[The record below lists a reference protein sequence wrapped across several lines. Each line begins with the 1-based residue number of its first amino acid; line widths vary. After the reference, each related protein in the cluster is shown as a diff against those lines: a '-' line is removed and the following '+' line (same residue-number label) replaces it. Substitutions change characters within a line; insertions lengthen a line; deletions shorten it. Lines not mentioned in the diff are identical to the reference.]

1 MYNAAGLRDR
11 FQLDP
16 QMQLPQRP
24 RFSEDYLLIDL
35 GEAGLLVQG
44 AEKPELFRG
53 KAARVLLPRL
63 LPLLDGTRTM
73 EDLEA
78 ALPQVKPSIIADT
91 ISLLFL
97 RGLLEEGVT
106 AEDQHL
112 FSDEECA
119 RYQQQLLFFGRY
131 TDVSRAS
138 HNRYGTQG
146 RLKRARLLLI
156 VEGPAGPGIAAALV
170 KAGIGQVSILPA
182 TAEHVRAYQELAG
195 LNPGCSVQVLDP
207 ATMVEQEVGRCS
219 LVVAVGHGD
228 DPERWGQ
235 LAHACRQQG
244 VSWLRAIYQ
253 SQWLEIGPIF
263 SADEGACYQCFLSQV
278 PAVECH
284 RQAAP
289 LATEA
294 SAAYIALT
302 IVMEI
307 SRLFPTALI
316 NKVRRFDLDS
326 FTLDEQPI
334 LRLPRCG
341 VCGNVP
347 EACEPLRLPDDL
359 ALLFHLETNHKWDTV
374 ALKGHQIHYSAQVSN
389 LTMGAYKEYWTFPK
403 VALPPLEE
411 LPPVAADLGAVLA
424 GWRPAAPEQ
433 ITLEHL
439 SQICGLSA
447 RWRTPGT
454 LPYRF
459 TPSGGGLCSADIYI
473 IGWGVAGLEPGVY
486 HYDGARHQ
494 LERLREGD
502 QRPHLASLIAAEA
515 LIGRSA
521 MAVVQT
527 GHFYRLSSK
536 YGPRA
541 YRYVHLDA
549 GVMTQSLRLLA
560 NALGL
565 QAWNLGQFADEGLAE
580 LLRLPPMQEFPTQVV
595 LIGR

>member
-1 MYNAAGLRDR
+1 MYKAAGLSDR
-11 FQLDP
+11 FQMDP

-63 LPLLDGTRTM
+63 LPLLDGTRTV
-73 EDLEA
+73 EDLQA

-97 RGLLEEGVT
+97 RGLLEEGIT
-106 AEDQHL
+106 AEDERL
-112 FSDEECA
+112 FSDEERS

-131 TDVSRAS
+131 TDVSRVS

-146 RLKRARLLLI
+146 RLKLTNLLLI
-156 VEGPAGPGIAAALV
+156 VEGAAGPGIAAELA
-170 KAGIGQVSILPA
+170 KAGIGQLSILPA
-182 TAEHVRAYQELAG
+182 KADQIGLYNEIAG
-195 LNPGCSVQVLDP
+195 LNPFCSVQVLDP
-207 ATMVEQEVGRCS
+207 ALILEQEVERYS
-219 LVVAVGHGD
+219 FVVAVGHSD
-228 DPERWGQ
+228 DPERWGR

-253 SQWLEIGPIF
+253 PQRVEIGPIF

-278 PAVECH
+278 PAAE
-284 RQAAP
+284 RSRRAAS

-307 SRLFPTALI
+307 SRLFSTALI

-341 VCGNVP
+341 ACGSATNAR
-347 EACEPLRLPDDL
+347 ETLRLPDDL
-359 ALLFHLETNHKWDTV
+359 ALLFHLETNHKWEAV

-411 LPPVAADLGAVLA
+411 LPPVTAELGAVLA
-424 GWRPAAPEQ
+424 GWRPAAPER
-433 ITLEHL
+433 ITVEHL

-447 RWRTPGT
+447 RWREPGT

-459 TPSGGGLCSADIYI
+459 TPSGGGLCSAEIYVI
-473 IGWGVAGLEPGVY
+473 VWDVEGLDPGIY
-486 HYDGARHQ
+486 HYDGARHR

-502 QRPHLASLIAAEA
+502 QRPHLRNLIAAEE
-515 LIGRSA
+515 LIDRSV

-565 QAWNLGQFADEGLAE
+565 RAWNLGQFADGGLAE
-580 LLRLPPMQEFPTQVV
+580 LLRIPPIQELPTQVV
-595 LIGR
+595 LISR